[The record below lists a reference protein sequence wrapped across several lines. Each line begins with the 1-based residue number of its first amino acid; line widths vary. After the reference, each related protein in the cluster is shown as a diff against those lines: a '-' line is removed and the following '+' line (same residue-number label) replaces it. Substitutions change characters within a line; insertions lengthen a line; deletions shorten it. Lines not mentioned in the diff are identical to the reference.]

1 MAEGGVPSSQAR
13 RPVVAMVFKYLLHH
27 RKPFCEHLRDRL
39 DAHGI
44 ELRLIHGQPGLE
56 DGPRQDEADLSWA
69 HRIRNTVVPIGRR
82 ELFWQPALPL
92 LRGADLVVVNDPSKL
107 LLNYVLFLQQALGV
121 RRVALLGHGFNARQ
135 RPGTWFGEWLKGVI
149 SRQAHWWFAYNDV
162 SAAAVE
168 RLGVP
173 RERITSIQNA
183 IDTRALVAARDAV
196 TMAQLETL
204 RSELQIRGRNV
215 GLFLGGMYEDK
226 LLPLLIDACR
236 LVREAIPDFEMIFI
250 GAGPDE
256 GMVRAAAAAH
266 PWIHYVT
273 PKFEADKVPYCML
286 AKVLLLP
293 GAVGLTV
300 LDSFA
305 LQVPL
310 VTIEDRYHG
319 PEIAYLENGVNGIM
333 LPASTE
339 ASAYAEAVV
348 RLLRDESRLT
358 GLRDG
363 CARAST
369 VYTAEEMARR
379 FADGLALALA
389 R

>member
-1 MAEGGVPSSQAR
+1 
-13 RPVVAMVFKYLLHH
+13 MVFKYLLQH
-27 RKPFCEHLRDRL
+27 RKPFCEYLRQRL
-39 DAHGI
+39 DAEGI

-69 HRIRNTVVPIGRR
+69 YRIRNTVVPVGGR

-92 LRGADLVVVNDPSKL
+92 LRGADLVVVNDASKL
-107 LLNYVLFLQQALGV
+107 LLNYVLFLQQALGG

-135 RPGTWFGEWLKGVI
+135 RPGTSLGEWMKGVI
-149 SRQAHWWFAYNDV
+149 SRQAHWWFAYNDL
-162 SAAAVE
+162 SAAAVGG
-168 RLGVP
+168 LGVP
-173 RERITSIQNA
+173 RDRITSIQNA
-183 IDTRALVAARDAV
+183 IDTRALVVAREAV
-196 TMAQLETL
+196 TPAQLETL
-204 RSELQIRGRNV
+204 RSTLQIRGRNV

-236 LVREAIPDFEMIFI
+236 LIREAIPDFEMIFI
-250 GAGPDE
+250 GAGPDV
-256 GMVRAAAAAH
+256 GVVRAAAAEHA
-266 PWIHYVT
+266 WMRYVT
-273 PKFEADKVPYCML
+273 PKFDTDKVPYCML

-305 LQVPL
+305 LQLPL
-310 VTIEDRYHG
+310 VTIADRYHG
-319 PEIAYLENGVNGIM
+319 PEIAYVDNGVNGIV

-339 ASAYAEAVV
+339 HTEYAEEVI
-348 RLLRDESRLT
+348 RLLRDESRLAR
-358 GLRDG
+358 LRDG

-379 FADGLALALA
+379 FADGLVQALN

>member
-1 MAEGGVPSSQAR
+1 MAEGGTAPPRAR

-27 RKPFCEHLRDRL
+27 RKPFCEHLRERL
-39 DAHGI
+39 DAQGI
-44 ELRLIHGQPGLE
+44 ELRLIHGQPGVE
-56 DGPRQDEADLSWA
+56 DGPRQDAADLSWA
-69 HRIRNTVVPIGRR
+69 YRIRNTVIPLGRR

-107 LLNYVLFLQQALGV
+107 ILNYVLFLQQVFGG

-135 RPGTWFGEWLKGVI
+135 RPGTWLGEWVKGVI

-173 RERITSIQNA
+173 RDRITSIQNA

-196 TMAQLETL
+196 SAAQLEAL
-204 RSELQIRGRNV
+204 RGELQIRGRNV

-226 LLPLLIDACR
+226 LLPLLIAACR

-256 GMVRAAAAAH
+256 GIVRAAAAEH
-266 PWIHYVT
+266 PWIHYLT

-310 VTIEDRYHG
+310 VTIADRYHG
-319 PEIAYLENGVNGIM
+319 PEIAYLQTGVNGVV
-333 LPASTE
+333 LPASTGPN
-339 ASAYAEAVV
+339 AYAEEVV
-348 RLLRDESRLT
+348 RLLRDEPRLAR
-358 GLRDG
+358 LREG
-363 CARAST
+363 CRQAST

-379 FADGLALALA
+379 FADGLVLALT